1 MSEIDSPDMTGLGR
15 ASMLAR
21 KKRTLIRQ
29 EHRMEGQRRP
39 LVSLLTSTLG
49 GAMAWSVY
57 LQVLQFTTS
66 ALSSTLIE
74 PARVPW
80 LFLQTSVIAVAV
92 FAAFSV
98 LAAVMSHQRWW
109 MHWFAFIAGVVICIA
124 MRLHPQGIELT
135 IEVFLRT
142 ALLSAV
148 ISSGIAA
155 HLLSW
160 YRDRDVSAKGK

>member
-1 MSEIDSPDMTGLGR
+1 
-15 ASMLAR
+15 MLAR
-21 KKRTLIRQ
+21 EKRVLVRQ

-49 GAMAWSVY
+49 GAMAWIVY
-57 LQVLQFTTS
+57 LQVLQFTAS

-80 LFLQTSVIAVAV
+80 IFLQVSVTAVAV

-98 LAAVMSHQRWW
+98 LAAVLSHQRWW
-109 MHWFAFIAGVVICIA
+109 MHWLAFVAGVVICIA
-124 MRLHPQGIELT
+124 TRLHPRGIELT

-142 ALLSAV
+142 ALVSAV

-155 HLLSW
+155 HLLSL
-160 YRDRDVSAKGK
+160 YRDRDASAKGK

>member
-1 MSEIDSPDMTGLGR
+1 
-15 ASMLAR
+15 MLAS
-21 KKRTLIRQ
+21 KKRVFRMQ

-49 GAMAWSVY
+49 GAIAWFVY
-57 LQVLQFTTS
+57 LQVLQFTAS

-80 LFLQTSVIAVAV
+80 IFLQISVTAVAV

-98 LAAVMSHQRWW
+98 LAAVLSHLRWW
-109 MHWFAFIAGVVICIA
+109 MHWLAFVAGVVACIA
-124 MRLHPQGIELT
+124 MRLPPQGIDLT
-135 IEVFLRT
+135 IEVFFRT
-142 ALLSAV
+142 ALVGAV

-155 HLLSW
+155 HLLSL
-160 YRDRDVSAKGK
+160 YRDRDGSAKRE